1 MRLTALFEAPIE
13 AMNSVIEKHEGL
25 RALLDHGWMNL
36 YALDEQGVVWKR
48 YCGEGEWAEVVAEE
62 RSGVEAA

>member
-1 MRLTALFEAPIE
+1 
-13 AMNSVIEKHEGL
+13 
-25 RALLDHGWMNL
+25 
-36 YALDEQGVVWKR
+36 VWKR